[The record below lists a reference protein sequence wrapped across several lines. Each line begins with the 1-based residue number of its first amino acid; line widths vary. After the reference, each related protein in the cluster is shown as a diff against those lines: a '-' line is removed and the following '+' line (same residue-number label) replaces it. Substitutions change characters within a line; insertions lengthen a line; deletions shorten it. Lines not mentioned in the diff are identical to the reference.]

1 MKHIPDHWTP
11 DQALAVIEAFD
22 RIRAV
27 VWSQHGPAI
36 HRRLRRQDE
45 QRDPRRPLDPAQDG
59 RRAVDDLAKVL
70 LAEFAPRSGDSRPSP
85 LNGGRRAR

>member
-22 RIRAV
+22 RLRAI

-45 QRDPRRPLDPAQDG
+45 QRDPGRPLDAAQG
-59 RRAVDDLAKVL
+59 GSRAVADLARVL
-70 LAEFAPRSGDSRPSP
+70 VGEFGPRSGGSRPSP

>member
-11 DQALAVIEAFD
+11 EQALAVIEAFD
-22 RIRAV
+22 RLRAV

-45 QRDPRRPLDPAQDG
+45 QREPERPLEQAQAG
-59 RRAVDDLAKVL
+59 RRALDDLTKIL
-70 LAEFAPRSGDSRPSP
+70 QDEFSPWSADCCPSP